1 MNNEYARDHFSQDP
15 TTYKVQ
21 STPSLLL
28 NPLRVPGIG
37 KPVDQKTTSA
47 FSLYLSEFRLFV
59 YGLVPRDPRANYVCS
74 FWENNGITK
83 ATSLSVDLLKRLNS
97 EANNILSYNMAEFL
111 WEDCKLQ
118 FRSNALID
126 KLSQLESSQHLKP
139 ELLYSDYLQKKQ
151 TKLMLFEILYN
162 EYLRDHPK
170 WFA

>member
-1 MNNEYARDHFSQDP
+1 MF
-15 TTYKVQ
+15 V
-21 STPSLLL
+21 
-28 NPLRVPGIG
+28 
-37 KPVDQKTTSA
+37 
-47 FSLYLSEFRLFV
+47 LF
-59 YGLVPRDPRANYVCS
+59 G
-74 FWENNGITK
+74 NGITK

-139 ELLYSDYLQKKQ
+139 ELLYSDYLQKRQ